1 MVPGR
6 NVTFDRPTTVAEGE
20 PLQRLSSLALTSL
33 TTAALFF
40 PIKEGFC
47 DCSGSQD
54 FTLRSQGQGSPLGQV
69 TLAS

>member
-20 PLQRLSSLALTSL
+20 PPQRLSSLALTSL

-40 PIKEGFC
+40 LLRKDSVIAQGHRILP
-47 DCSGSQD
+47 SG
-54 FTLRSQGQGSPLGQV
+54 LRDREVL
-69 TLAS
+69 